1 MVNCDLGLIVS
12 IIQIMIITVSEKGQL
27 VIPAQLRRSL
37 GITAGTRLD
46 IIPEP
51 NGFKVLVNDARKTKR
66 AIDCIGIAGYQGE
79 LVSIAAMDV
88 ALFVTKS

>member
-1 MVNCDLGLIVS
+1 
-12 IIQIMIITVSEKGQL
+12 MIITVSEKGQL

-51 NGFKVLVNDARKTKR
+51 GGF
-66 AIDCIGIAGYQGE
+66 
-79 LVSIAAMDV
+79 
-88 ALFVTKS
+88 

>member
-1 MVNCDLGLIVS
+1 M
-12 IIQIMIITVSEKGQL
+12 MIITVSEKGQL

-51 NGFKVLVNDARKTKR
+51 GGFKVLVNDARKTKR
-66 AIDCIGIAGYQGE
+66 AVDCIGIADYQGE
-79 LVSIAAMDV
+79 RVSIEAMYAALY
-88 ALFVTKS
+88 ATK

>member
-51 NGFKVLVNDARKTKR
+51 GGF
-66 AIDCIGIAGYQGE
+66 
-79 LVSIAAMDV
+79 
-88 ALFVTKS
+88 

>member
-1 MVNCDLGLIVS
+1 MR
-12 IIQIMIITVSEKGQL
+12 ITVSEKGQL

-51 NGFKVLVNDARKTKR
+51 GGFKVVVNDARKTKR
-66 AIDCIGIAGYQGE
+66 AVDCIGIAGYQGE
-79 LVSIAAMDV
+79 VISIAAMDV
-88 ALFVTKS
+88 ALFVTKP